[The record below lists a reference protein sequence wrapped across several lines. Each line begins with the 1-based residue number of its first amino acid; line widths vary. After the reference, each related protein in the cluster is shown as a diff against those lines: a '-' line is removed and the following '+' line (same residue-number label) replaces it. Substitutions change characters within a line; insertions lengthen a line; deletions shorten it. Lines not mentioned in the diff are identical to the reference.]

1 MAKRRKLIIGNWKM
15 NGLLA
20 DLVDF
25 QKILNNSSPSNTDI
39 VIAPPVTLLNE
50 FAKTLRKKNI
60 SLSGQ
65 NCHDKEK
72 GAYTGEISA
81 KMLKDIGAGYVILG
95 HSERRLNNNET
106 DQLVQTKAL
115 SAIENNLVPIIC
127 VGEDV
132 EQYRSDETLNVIE
145 KQLNLSINS
154 QILNAKAIIAYEPIW
169 AIGTKIIPEI
179 REIDRVAS
187 FIRNFIGIRF
197 GVEISLQCRI
207 IYGGSVN
214 KENARDIFSLREVD
228 GGLIG
233 GASLKVQEFQKLI
246 EILVQAT
253 HRSN

>member
-1 MAKRRKLIIGNWKM
+1 M
-15 NGLLA
+15 
-20 DLVDF
+20 
-25 QKILNNSSPSNTDI
+25 
-39 VIAPPVTLLNE
+39 
-50 FAKTLRKKNI
+50 
-60 SLSGQ
+60 
-65 NCHDKEK
+65 
-72 GAYTGEISA
+72 
-81 KMLKDIGAGYVILG
+81 
-95 HSERRLNNNET
+95 
-106 DQLVQTKAL
+106 
-115 SAIENNLVPIIC
+115 
-127 VGEDV
+127 
-132 EQYRSDETLNVIE
+132 IE

-233 GASLKVQEFQKLI
+233 GASLKGQEFQKLI